1 MCAVCW
7 TGAQIIPV
15 TAVAARYIWVNHLQG
30 RRAAGRAP
38 EPADDAERRT
48 EEVAERAGV

>member
-15 TAVAARYIWVNHLQG
+15 SAAAGRYIWVNHLRY
-30 RRAAGRAP
+30 RRGPDGDP
-38 EPADDAERRT
+38 EPEVEAEVEDAEPIP
-48 EEVAERAGV
+48 V